1 MKPRNVQSSDG
12 LVVVIDGVDLQDAFY
27 ALASSMSHETVGVGD
42 CTVVGC
48 S

>member
-12 LVVVIDGVDLQDAFY
+12 LVVVIDRVDLQDAFY
-27 ALASSMSHETVGVGD
+27 ALASSMSYDTVGVGD